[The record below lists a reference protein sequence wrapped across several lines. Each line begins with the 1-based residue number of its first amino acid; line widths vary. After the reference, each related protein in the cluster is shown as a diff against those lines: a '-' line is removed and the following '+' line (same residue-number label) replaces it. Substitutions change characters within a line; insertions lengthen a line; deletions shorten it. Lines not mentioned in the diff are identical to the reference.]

1 MLCEKHNAA
10 TELVEEKT
18 NNHITVVA
26 SLAGVLLYIY
36 TSSHF
41 KKNSNSAMLWPDKNP
56 VVQPFEDV
64 FPTSCIK
71 YGQSF
76 QV

>member
-1 MLCEKHNAA
+1 MFCEKHNAA

-18 NNHITVVA
+18 NNHDTVVA
-26 SLAGVLLYIY
+26 TLAGALLYIH
-36 TSSHF
+36 TSTDL

-56 VVQPFEDV
+56 VVQPFRDV

-71 YGQSF
+71 FGQSF